1 MDLMEQIKDSVVRGR
16 SDALSKHPPDMA
28 GRPGVVELIETALS
42 EQLEVGEILQQGL
55 IAGMEV
61 VGDKFSSGE
70 YFLPELLMSA
80 QAVKAG
86 MQLIDPLLRGED
98 SRKLGMIVIGT
109 VRGDMHDIG
118 KNLVAVVLEGGGFD
132 VIDLGIDVPPETFL
146 EQGREHPEAV
156 IGMSALLT
164 TTRESIRTAVDMFHK
179 AGLKNKIIVGGA
191 VVNQQFADEIG
202 ADGYS
207 RDATKAVPLVKDL
220 LGITA

>member
-1 MDLMEQIKDSVVRGR
+1 
-16 SDALSKHPPDMA
+16 MA
-28 GRPGVVELIETALS
+28 GKPGVVELIETALS
-42 EQLEVGEILQQGL
+42 KHLEVGKILQQGL

-61 VGDKFSSGE
+61 VGDKFSNGE
-70 YFLPELLMSA
+70 YFLPDLLMSA

-98 SRKLGMIVIGT
+98 SRKLGVIVIGT

-132 VIDLGIDVPPETFL
+132 VIDLGIDVSPETFL

-164 TTRESIRTAVDMFHK
+164 TTRESIRTTVDILRE
-179 AGLKNKIIVGGA
+179 ADLKNKIIVGGA
-191 VVNQQFADEIG
+191 VVNQEFADEIG

-207 RDATKAVPLVKDL
+207 RDATKAVHLVKDL